1 MPLSSCILATGQA
14 QRVLLGDQAM
24 DAGLDLRVLGEENWR
39 CRTQR
44 GGMIRD
50 HKLQRAELFKL
61 KSKSSSA
68 IAKNVERDSYSCVYM
83 RISPIFL
90 AHRPFSPSSSLFR

>member
-1 MPLSSCILATGQA
+1 
-14 QRVLLGDQAM
+14 
-24 DAGLDLRVLGEENWR
+24 
-39 CRTQR
+39 
-44 GGMIRD
+44 MIRD

-90 AHRPFSPSSSLFR
+90 AHRSFSPSSSLFDDGDEELSCPLNLTNCIVGLRRPYF